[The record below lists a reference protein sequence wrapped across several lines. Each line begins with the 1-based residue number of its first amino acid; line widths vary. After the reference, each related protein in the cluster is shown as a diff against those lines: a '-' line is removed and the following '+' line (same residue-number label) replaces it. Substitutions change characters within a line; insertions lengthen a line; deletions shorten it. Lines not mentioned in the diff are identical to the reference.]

1 MDNVI
6 AFSPLQVVLII
17 LGVFGAAFVVTFI
30 VIMLIRGLGQ
40 WRQGNAPRVALDAVV
55 TGKRRETY
63 QRKGNV
69 SETYYVTFEADDG
82 EQTEVVVDAATY
94 GLLAT
99 GDSGQ
104 LTLRGLQYLAF
115 VRNEQEGAYDRE
127 QTGDSP

>member
-6 AFSPLQVVLII
+6 AFSPLQVVLIM
-17 LGVFGAAFVVTFI
+17 LGVFGAAFVATLI
-30 VIMLIRGLGQ
+30 VILLIRGLGQ
-40 WRQGNAPRVALDAVV
+40 RNGGNAPRLTLDAVV

-69 SETYYVTFEADDG
+69 SETYYVTFEADGG
-82 EQTEVVVDAATY
+82 ERAELVVDAATY

-104 LTLRGLQYLAF
+104 LTLRGSQYLAF
-115 VRNEQEGAYDRE
+115 VRN
-127 QTGDSP
+127 